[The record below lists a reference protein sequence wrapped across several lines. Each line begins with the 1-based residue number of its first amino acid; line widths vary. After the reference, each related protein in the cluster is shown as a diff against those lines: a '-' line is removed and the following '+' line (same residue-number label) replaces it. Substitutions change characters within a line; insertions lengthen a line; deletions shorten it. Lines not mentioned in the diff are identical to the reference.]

1 MKSALAPEP
10 AFQAYELR
18 LGPADI
24 CRHLPGSMGRIRSG
38 AAGVLR
44 RHGVEKTTPPLGLV
58 LQLTAQFEPVGLPS
72 QHGLNIFGPWGSVK
86 NSIVAGIRVSAW
98 RVHLVFI
105 TKHRYCVLDGDVV
118 DRLRLLFRKVAP
130 TPSPLTEMDGEDHHV
145 HLVVRY
151 PPKVAIS
158 KLNSLEGR
166 FQSNAPAGAT

>member
-18 LGPADI
+18 LGPAVI
-24 CRHLPGSMGRIRSG
+24 CRYLTVSSPCYRAG

-98 RVHLVFI
+98 HVHLVFI
-105 TKHRYCVLDGDVV
+105 TKHRYRVLDGDAV
-118 DRLRLLFRKVAP
+118 DRLRLLFSNVHRLRIP
-130 TPSPLTEMDGEDHHV
+130 TDGDGWGRPSCPPSGPLSTEAGESGSTYP
-145 HLVVRY
+145 LVFNF
-151 PPKVAIS
+151 PS
-158 KLNSLEGR
+158 MW
-166 FQSNAPAGAT
+166 